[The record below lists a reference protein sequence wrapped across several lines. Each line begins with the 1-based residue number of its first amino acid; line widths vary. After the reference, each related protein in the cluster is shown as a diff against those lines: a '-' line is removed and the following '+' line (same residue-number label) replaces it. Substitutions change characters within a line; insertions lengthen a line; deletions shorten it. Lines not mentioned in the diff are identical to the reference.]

1 MKSVMITN
9 IIIINPL
16 LEIVYRSPLCIT
28 VNSFLFIF
36 KILVNMDQYLNIVL
50 NIINLGS

>member
-1 MKSVMITN
+1 MITN

-28 VNSFLFIF
+28 VNSFLIF